1 MANPIMMVPYRS
13 YNKYNTNTANHTHTI
28 NRSDT
33 DIHNDNSYPENQQ
46 LKRSAASPAVVA
58 TTTTKSWTMNLMNF
72 LQEGHDQTKDDFAD
86 DAMYWCE

>member
-13 YNKYNTNTANHTHTI
+13 YNKYSTNTANHTHTI

-33 DIHNDNSYPENQQ
+33 DIHNDNSSLENQQ

-58 TTTTKSWTMNLMNF
+58 TTTTKQNNKFIVSRVSF
-72 LQEGHDQTKDDFAD
+72 PFVIYEKI
-86 DAMYWCE
+86 